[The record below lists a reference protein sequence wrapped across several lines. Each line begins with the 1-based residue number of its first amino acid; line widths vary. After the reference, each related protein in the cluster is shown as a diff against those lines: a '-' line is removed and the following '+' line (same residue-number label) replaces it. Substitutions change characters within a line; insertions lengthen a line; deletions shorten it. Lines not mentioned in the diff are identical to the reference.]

1 MAQKWRKGR
10 AEDAKGA
17 KRRTKIRRTKI
28 DLSFEFFCALCVIFA
43 SSAFKFLI
51 PQPMKTQDFRF
62 FHRLRVRWAEVDMQ
76 KIVFNGHY
84 LMYLDTAVADYWR
97 ALALPYEQAMHLL
110 GGDMYVKKATLEYH
124 ASARYDDQL
133 AIGMKCARIG
143 NSSMQFVGGIFCAD
157 KLLVSGELLYVFAD
171 PATQTSKPVPQPL
184 RDLML
189 GFEAGQGTTR
199 LQVGSWQD
207 LREAAAPLRTEVFV
221 QEQGVPQ
228 EIEWDE
234 ADHTAVHAVVFNH
247 LNQAVATGR
256 LLQHAP
262 GVARIGRM
270 AVSRVLR
277 GGSLGRQVLLA
288 LMQAAA
294 ERGDTQVVLHAQ
306 CSAQGFY
313 ERLGY
318 APHGEVFHE
327 AGIAHI
333 EMVKKL
339 VK

>member
-1 MAQKWRKGR
+1 MTR
-10 AEDAKGA
+10 
-17 KRRTKIRRTKI
+17 
-28 DLSFEFFCALCVIFA
+28 
-43 SSAFKFLI
+43 
-51 PQPMKTQDFRF
+51 TQDFRF

-97 ALALPYEQAMHLL
+97 ALAMPYEQAMHLL

-133 AIGMKCARIG
+133 AVGIKCARIG
-143 NSSMQFVGGIFCAD
+143 NSSLQFLGGIFSGD

-171 PATQTSKPVPQPL
+171 PATQTSKPVPQVL

-189 GFEAGQGTTR
+189 GFEAGQPTTR
-199 LQVGSWQD
+199 LQTGSWQD

-221 QEQGVPQ
+221 LEQGVPQ
-228 EIEWDE
+228 DIEWDDD
-234 ADHTAVHAVVFNH
+234 DHTAVHAVVFNH

-277 GGSLGRQVLLA
+277 GGNLGRQVLLA
-288 LMQAAA
+288 LMQAAGA
-294 ERGDTQVVLHAQ
+294 RGDTRVMLHAQ

-318 APHGEVFHE
+318 RVHGEVYQE

-333 EMVKKL
+333 EMWADLKA
-339 VK
+339 